1 LSENIYLFIKQICEF
16 HETKTFREF
25 YDYNESAFQ
34 TTVQMLIPTEKR
46 LSEMRLIKNT
56 DKKYRFVD
64 IFVMGYNDIGLKS
77 SVVFELKYLSLKGLY
92 SGEMNKW
99 VEDADTSYKKLK
111 ELDDKL
117 IQESDEEIL
126 KRNYYF
132 WCKLKKRYQAIL
144 VSQLIERGIDQIKSY
159 IKIIKR
165 GKYKGKEGIMENN
178 ILIQD
183 AESILGG
190 WIIACLGSKR
200 IITRKID
207 YKKINYTFDKIII

>member
-1 LSENIYLFIKQICEF
+1 
-16 HETKTFREF
+16 
-25 YDYNESAFQ
+25 
-34 TTVQMLIPTEKR
+34 
-46 LSEMRLIKNT
+46 
-56 DKKYRFVD
+56 
-64 IFVMGYNDIGLKS
+64 MGYNDIGLKS

-126 KRNYYF
+126 KRNYYY

-144 VSQLIERGIDQIKSY
+144 VSELIERGIDQIKSY